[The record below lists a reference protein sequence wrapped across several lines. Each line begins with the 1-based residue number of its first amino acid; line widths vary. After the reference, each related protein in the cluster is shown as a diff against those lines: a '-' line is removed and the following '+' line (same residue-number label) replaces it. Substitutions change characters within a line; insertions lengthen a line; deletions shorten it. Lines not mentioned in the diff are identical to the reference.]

1 MRRRLSFLAL
11 TLLLAIGACA
21 PTVIPAGPA
30 VQAPA
35 LTADAIVAADGTR
48 LPLHRWQPVS
58 GAPRAVIV
66 ALHGFDAP
74 GRWLAEQG
82 IAAYAYDQRGFGKTA
97 SRGYWAGTETLTSD
111 ALSAVALI
119 RAGHPGTPVF
129 LLGASMGGAVA
140 MLAVTG
146 ATPAPVDGVILS
158 APAVWG
164 RATMPLYQRL
174 ALSLSAHSLPWVTL
188 TGSGLGI
195 QASDNIE
202 MLRALGRDPLIIKET
217 RIDAIHGLVGLM
229 DAALAAAPKLNLP
242 SLILRGA
249 NDQLIEDGPT
259 AIMLAELP
267 KDARQPRRI
276 ARYRAGWH
284 MLLRDLQAKT
294 VWRDIKG
301 WIEDPA
307 AALGDSSP
315 EKLKAIVRRKYK
327 RDNSR

>member
-1 MRRRLSFLAL
+1 MRSAL
-11 TLLLAIGACA
+11 TVFALAFLCTIGACA
-21 PTVIPAGPA
+21 PTVIPAGPP

-48 LPLHRWQPVS
+48 LPLRRWQPAS
-58 GAPRAVIV
+58 GTPSAVIV
-66 ALHGFDAP
+66 ALHGFNDYGSFFDAP

-97 SRGYWAGTETLTSD
+97 MRGLWAGTETLAGD

-119 RAGHPGTPVF
+119 RAHHPETPVF

-140 MLAVTG
+140 MVAVTG
-146 ATPAPVDGVILS
+146 AKPAPVDGVILS

-164 RATMPLYQRL
+164 RATMPLYQRV
-174 ALSLSAHSLPWVTL
+174 ALTLSSHTVPWLTL

-202 MLRALGRDPLIIKET
+202 MLRALGRDPLFIKET
-217 RIDAIHGLVGLM
+217 RIDAIHGLVDLM
-229 DAALAAAPKLNLP
+229 DAALASAPKLNLP

-249 NDQLIEDGPT
+249 NDQVIEDGPT
-259 AIMLAELP
+259 AVMLAELP
-267 KDARQPRRI
+267 KDAPQPRRI
-276 ARYRAGWH
+276 TRYPAGWH
-284 MLLRDLQAKT
+284 MLLRDLQAQI

-301 WIEDPA
+301 WIDDPA
-307 AALGDSSP
+307 ADLPSGAG
-315 EKLKAIVRRKYK
+315 
-327 RDNSR
+327 N

>member
-1 MRRRLSFLAL
+1 
-11 TLLLAIGACA
+11 
-21 PTVIPAGPA
+21 
-30 VQAPA
+30 
-35 LTADAIVAADGTR
+35 
-48 LPLHRWQPVS
+48 
-58 GAPRAVIV
+58 
-66 ALHGFDAP
+66 
-74 GRWLAEQG
+74 
-82 IAAYAYDQRGFGKTA
+82 
-97 SRGYWAGTETLTSD
+97 
-111 ALSAVALI
+111 
-119 RAGHPGTPVF
+119 
-129 LLGASMGGAVA
+129 
-140 MLAVTG
+140 
-146 ATPAPVDGVILS
+146 
-158 APAVWG
+158 
-164 RATMPLYQRL
+164 
-174 ALSLSAHSLPWVTL
+174 
-188 TGSGLGI
+188 
-195 QASDNIE
+195 
-202 MLRALGRDPLIIKET
+202 
-217 RIDAIHGLVGLM
+217 M